1 MGIKPMVAPMTSTY
15 FDRSVI
21 QLLELWKIYFGSVI
35 SAESTSF
42 FNNCEIVALYHQIS
56 IVRIY
61 YSIFK

>member
-15 FDRSVI
+15 FDI
-21 QLLELWKIYFGSVI
+21 QLLQLWKFYFGSVI

-42 FNNCEIVALYHQIS
+42 FNNCEIVALYNQIS